1 MYWVN
6 PLKPSGNYL
15 YTGQDQT
22 VHSISVRNKRWGGG
36 KGWVRVAGKET
47 YCQNYKHNFP
57 VAVLYNLLSQVMIL
71 VVRGLVPTTV
81 PPALTI
87 RTSAFYPQIIF
98 MGFD

>member
-1 MYWVN
+1 VVTI
-6 PLKPSGNYL
+6 
-15 YTGQDQT
+15 YTLDKT
-22 VHSISVRNKRWGGG
+22 KLCIPFLLEVRGGG
-36 KGWVRVAGKET
+36 GFKGWVRVAGKET